1 MRALG
6 WWALSVVIAAVLAV
20 AIGWVA
26 SPALAQI
33 EFPTL
38 TPPGPTPTPT
48 PTPVPA
54 MPPRPSLGGDLGGF
68 VAFFVLLIAFSVLV
82 GSGVGPVMCVAVG
95 LLAGLGY
102 SSVWLG
108 WAWIVFAVFK
118 KFVGGRG

>member
-6 WWALSVVIAAVLAV
+6 WWVLSVALAAVLAV
-20 AIGWVA
+20 AIGWAA

-33 EFPTL
+33 EFPTP
-38 TPPGPTPTPT
+38 TPTGPVPTPTPT
-48 PTPVPA
+48 PMPT

-68 VAFFVLLIAFSVLV
+68 VAFFVLLIAFSVVL
-82 GSGVGPVMCVAVG
+82 GSGVGPVMAVAVG

-108 WAWIVFAVFK
+108 WAWVVFVILK
-118 KFVGGRG
+118 KFLGGRA